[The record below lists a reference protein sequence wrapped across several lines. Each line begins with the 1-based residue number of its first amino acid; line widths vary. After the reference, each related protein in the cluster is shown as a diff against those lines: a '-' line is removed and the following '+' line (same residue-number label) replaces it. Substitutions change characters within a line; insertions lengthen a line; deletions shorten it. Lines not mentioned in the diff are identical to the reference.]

1 MFAAFSESEFFNEFN
16 PKKPVF
22 VIKRTRIFLEKK
34 GINSLFVKTLDRR
47 KRERERE
54 REREG
59 DATATQTSLTN
70 PFSHGTVNFTVKTA
84 NGCGWHSGHC

>member
-54 REREG
+54 REREMPQLHKQ
-59 DATATQTSLTN
+59 A
-70 PFSHGTVNFTVKTA
+70 
-84 NGCGWHSGHC
+84 